1 LKIGDGIH
9 TANIA
14 LLGNYMASTFAITSD
29 GDGGTLIAEAPHAQ
43 QGFVDYAVRMTGAGG
58 SALSW

>member
-29 GDGGTLIAEAPHAQ
+29 GHGGTLIAEAPHAP
-43 QGFVDYAVRMTGAGG
+43 QGLLTTPYA
-58 SALSW
+58 